1 MAEGLSE
8 QTRRTASIH
17 YLTSGAEEEEER
29 RLVAVRRFDALE
41 TSRDQILNQI
51 VTSAADLLAK
61 PIAAIS
67 LVDRDRIWFKARQSL
82 DVDETHRDPG
92 LCASAI
98 QHYNPL
104 LLPDTLND
112 SRARSNPLVTG
123 APGIRFYLGVPLRT
137 QDGLNIGTL
146 CVMDRKPGTATER
159 QIASLANLA
168 SIVMNHLELGVSTRS
183 LVAQLSLVI
192 TEKDRALKQAAL
204 LAQEIDHRVMNSL
217 HLISGLLTLQ
227 SQAQPYCTAKAQADC
242 TAKAQLKQAAG
253 RVNAI
258 AMVHRHIYLTEGIG
272 QTKCRNYLQRICN
285 DLSAIPEAVGRGAIQ
300 VSADDVTLP
309 TVQIVSLGLI
319 VNELVTNAIKYGA
332 GRISVDFAAV
342 EHGYAL
348 TVGDE
353 GAGPPGIQT
362 PQPGHGLGMT
372 VIAAL
377 VTRLK
382 GDLNV
387 ISKPDAI
394 GTRFIVTFP
403 VEVEHVP
410 LI

>member
-29 RLVAVRRFDALE
+29 RLVAVRRFDTLE

-67 LVDRDRIWFKARQSL
+67 LVDRDRIWFKTRQSL
-82 DVDETHRDPG
+82 DVDETRRDPG

-98 QHYNPL
+98 QHYSPL

-112 SRARSNPLVTG
+112 SRARSNPLVAG

-137 QDGLNIGTL
+137 QDGFNIGTL
-146 CVMDRKPGTATER
+146 CVMDCKPGTATER

-192 TEKDRALKQAAL
+192 TEKDHALKQAAL

-217 HLISGLLTLQ
+217 HLISGLLTMQ
-227 SQAQPYCTAKAQADC
+227 SRAQPDSAT
-242 TAKAQLKQAAG
+242 KAQLKQAAG

-272 QTKCRNYLQRICN
+272 QTQCRNYLQRICS
-285 DLSAIPEAVGRGAIQ
+285 DLSAIPESVGRGAIH

-332 GRISVDFAAV
+332 GEISVDFTAV
-342 EHGYAL
+342 ENGYAL

-353 GAGPPGIQT
+353 GAGLPDIQT

-377 VTRLK
+377 VMRLK
-382 GDLNV
+382 GELNV
-387 ISKPDAI
+387 ISRPDAI

-403 VEVEHVP
+403 VGVEQVA